1 MKKERFGVLFLCVL
15 NILLSDFLLSFA
27 KKQPVQKTIRL
38 CVKIF

>member
-27 KKQPVQKTIRL
+27 KK
-38 CVKIF
+38 